1 LEQKD
6 LIFTHYFKEK
16 IRMKNTEI
24 PFQKTGFFSKTI
36 HDYLEKNQNIIP
48 FYNNFPDISGL
59 YNQIQEKQK
68 SYTLQSRLTL
78 VAALKNQYTTFET
91 SEKTTKNIESLKQQ
105 NTFTITTGHQ
115 LNLFTGP
122 LYFLYKIISTI
133 NLSEELSKKFPAQ
146 NFVPIYWMATE
157 DHDFDE
163 INYFNFDGKKV
174 SWNRKDGGAV
184 GRFSTDGLQH
194 VFEVFANH
202 LGNSKNA
209 TYLKELFADA
219 YLKHNNLADATRFI
233 SNKLFGEF
241 GLVIIDGDDASLKQL
256 FNPFIKDELENKT
269 SYKEVSKTIVEL
281 EKNYK
286 IQVNPREINLFYL
299 GNDFRERIIFEDGVY
314 KVNNTDITFS
324 KAEII
329 EEVETNP
336 KVFSPN
342 VIMRPLYQEVILPN
356 LCYIGGGG
364 EIAYWFELKAYF
376 EKVNIPFPVLLL
388 RNSVQII
395 SEKQANKLEK
405 LHVSYEDIFLQQ
417 NDLLSKKVI
426 ENSDIKTNFSEKIQ
440 FLQIQFSELKEVAKK
455 TDISF
460 VNAVNAQERK
470 QIKGLEM
477 LEKRLLIA
485 EKRRQKELVDR
496 ITLLHNELLPNQSL
510 EERQRNFSEYY
521 LEYGSSFI
529 KVLKGA
535 LKPLQLEFTVLEL

>member
-1 LEQKD
+1 
-6 LIFTHYFKEK
+6 
-16 IRMKNTEI
+16 MKNTEI

-133 NLSEELSKKFPAQ
+133 NLSEELSEKFPAQ